1 MQPASQPRG
10 ASRLRAETAGGW
22 RALERP
28 GAVIKLVSPQRQA
41 SYLFIQPS
49 KALLCTRCGLFTF
62 PVLSSTAWPR
72 HERSPR
78 RG

>member
-1 MQPASQPRG
+1 MGLITQLLPTIPSWF
-10 ASRLRAETAGGW
+10 LF
-22 RALERP
+22 L

>member
-1 MQPASQPRG
+1 MLWGSIAQLLLNIPSWF
-10 ASRLRAETAGGW
+10 LF
-22 RALERP
+22 L

-41 SYLFIQPS
+41 SFSFIQAS
-49 KALLCTRCGLFTF
+49 KAPLCTCGGLFTF
-62 PVLSSTAWPR
+62 SVLSSTAWPR